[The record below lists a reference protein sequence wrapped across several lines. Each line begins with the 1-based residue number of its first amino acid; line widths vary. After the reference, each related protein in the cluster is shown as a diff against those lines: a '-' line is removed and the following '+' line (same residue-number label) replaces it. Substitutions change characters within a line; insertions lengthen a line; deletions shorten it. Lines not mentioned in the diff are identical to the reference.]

1 MGESTGRRIP
11 AELFLSRPRPIV
23 APREDRAPT
32 NVCDGAWVGDQ
43 RGHRFADPGGVVPP
57 ASLSAGSL
65 PERHDLYVVARI
77 LDRGLVALENSPE
90 GHERVILTPKGYEAY
105 RRLVQWIN
113 EVVRGLPP
121 RG

>member
-23 APREDRAPT
+23 ALREDRAPT
-32 NVCDGAWVGDQ
+32 NVCDGALVGDQ

-57 ASLSAGSL
+57 ASLGAGSP
-65 PERHDLYVVARI
+65 PER
-77 LDRGLVALENSPE
+77 
-90 GHERVILTPKGYEAY
+90 HERVILTPKGYEAY